1 MKKNLFFLAIT
12 IFVCV
17 TINSFAQKNRTLSNG
32 FSANL
37 ITGFPSSTYGFASDA
52 KNVDQYKLGGIWGLE
67 LGDRWYFKPK
77 ERYGFGLLVKWID
90 LSGVYKKGTTN
101 GENWER
107 EVVDITFLSFG
118 PIGTYAINDNVALD
132 AYYNLRPTGFG
143 SRLILKSPS
152 GSSGDETYYY
162 YGFGISNAL
171 GVAFRYK
178 ALNIGLE
185 YVFGSIKSDGTYSGP
200 NDLKLESQ
208 KIVNNNFRILL
219 GVKL

>member
-1 MKKNLFFLAIT
+1 MFLTCPPLNYRRIQMNRIPLAIRRFKVTSIT
-12 IFVCV
+12 ILFLYF
-17 TINSFAQKNRTLSNG
+17 TAFAYAVDKDCWGDFFEGTQYSGKHLFIEGQTKLENLS
-32 FSANL
+32 
-37 ITGFPSSTYGFASDA
+37 
-52 KNVDQYKLGGIWGLE
+52 KV
-67 LGDRWYFKPK
+67 
-77 ERYGFGLLVKWID
+77 
-90 LSGVYKKGTTN
+90 N

-107 EVVDITFLSFG
+107 EVVEITFLSFG